1 MKTLIKKRL
10 LSLLLACAAAASLAV
25 PVFADQIT
33 FSDVPPTHW
42 AYRFIM
48 DTTEKGV
55 FTGTTTPVN
64 GVGTFEPEAT
74 MTRAEFITVLAAWLF
89 PDELSAMER
98 PAQAPWWY
106 CHYQVALNNGILK
119 SGELDG
125 GAMDRN
131 MTRQE
136 AAVVLA
142 RVCQALG
149 LTPDQS
155 VGVSGIADWYNIDG
169 GYWDGVDM
177 TYSLGLIGG
186 VDAAGTFDPMG
197 TLTRAQAATVV
208 SNLLGKAEAKP
219 VTPDQFDSSLIQVEC
234 SMLPQ
239 PADNGI
245 EGIIHYSQWKP
256 EKTLEFIE
264 RMCSGELCPPGLD
277 PELMKYRVE
286 HLSVSGPGWS
296 KGEKVYDISFFNSLE
311 PSPVYSRLRAFPD
324 FAPFI
329 LPPYTQLVV
338 CNISY
343 GDPYWD
349 PIHYRL
355 SDLFLQE
362 TVSEEIRTI
371 ALAMLKDYQ
380 ERAQAVYA
388 TNDPEVIDEYE
399 YWWYSDRPY
408 AEFRVDENY
417 YLSFTDN
424 LTVVEIKPY
433 DVNDPWI
440 PDISAFE
447 WFNEANKPQ

>member
-33 FSDVPPTHW
+33 FSDVPDTHW

-55 FTGTTTPVN
+55 FTGTTPPVN

-106 CHYQVALNNGILK
+106 CHYQAALNNGILK

-125 GAMDRN
+125 GAMDRSMN
-131 MTRQE
+131 RQE

-149 LTPDQS
+149 LAPDQS

-264 RMCSGELCPPGLD
+264 RMCSGELCPPG
-277 PELMKYRVE
+277 PEQQQVTYKLEERGVPSSEETSYYLR
-286 HLSVSGPGWS
+286 
-296 KGEKVYDISFFNSLE
+296 FNSQHNGGILTTE
-311 PSPVYSRLRAFPD
+311 LSTGPYFFPYVPTYYSQILMRTI
-324 FAPFI
+324 PF
-329 LPPYTQLVV
+329 
-338 CNISY
+338 

-349 PIHYRL
+349 QVYYRL
-355 SDLFLQE
+355 CDLFLQE
-362 TVSEEIRTI
+362 TVSEEIRTVT
-371 ALAMLKDYQ
+371 LAMLKDYQ
-380 ERAQAVYA
+380 ERAEAAYA
-388 TNDPEVIDEYE
+388 TNDPEVIEEYE
-399 YWWYSDRPY
+399 YWWYSDRPVY
-408 AEFRVDENY
+408 FRVGDHYRVIMN
-417 YLSFTDN
+417 DCVN
-424 LTVVEIKPY
+424 IMEITPY
-433 DVNDPWI
+433 EMIDAWI
-440 PDISAFE
+440 NDISEFD
-447 WFNEANKPQ
+447 WYNEANKPK